1 LLQLLSN
8 ALDLGILSDP
18 LTFAEAVGLASA
30 IVLFL
35 FYFFKVISKFG

>member
-1 LLQLLSN
+1 MLGS

-18 LTFAEAVGLASA
+18 LTFAEAVGLSSA

-35 FYFFKVISKFG
+35 YFFFKEISKFA